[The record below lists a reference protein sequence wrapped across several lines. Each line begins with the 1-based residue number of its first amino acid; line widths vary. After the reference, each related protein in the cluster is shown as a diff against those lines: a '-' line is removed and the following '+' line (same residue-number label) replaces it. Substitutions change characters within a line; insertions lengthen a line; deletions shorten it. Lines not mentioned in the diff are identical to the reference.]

1 LSNRT
6 GRKRLSAA
14 ERREVI
20 ELAATEVFAE
30 RGYHG
35 ASMDEI
41 ARRSGISAPVLYD
54 HFESKKELHRA
65 LLERHY
71 ADLREVWRENLPG
84 DEPADIRIARSI
96 DAWFAYVESHH
107 YAWRMLFA
115 DTTGDPEVEAVRR
128 EVAAGSRAAIR
139 PMLADEPGSENI
151 AGADVESID
160 LSWEVMRA
168 VLQGLA
174 LWWWEHQ
181 HVPREKIVQTA
192 MNAIWIGFERVSR
205 GEIWVRVDG

>member
-54 HFESKKELHRA
+54 HFDSKKELHRA

-71 ADLREVWRENLPG
+71 ADLREVWRANLPG
-84 DEPADIRIARSI
+84 DEPADVRIARSI

-128 EVAAGSRAAIR
+128 EVAGESRAAVR

-151 AGADVESID
+151 AGADDESID

-174 LWWWEHQ
+174 LWWYEHQ
-181 HVPREKIVQTA
+181 HVPREKIVQAA
-192 MNAIWIGFERVSR
+192 MNAIWIGFERVSN
-205 GEIWVRVDG
+205 GETWSGS

>member
-1 LSNRT
+1 
-6 GRKRLSAA
+6 
-14 ERREVI
+14 VI

-54 HFESKKELHRA
+54 HFESKKKLHRA

-84 DEPADIRIARSI
+84 DEPADVRIARSI

-128 EVAAGSRAAIR
+128 EVAGESRAAIR

-151 AGADVESID
+151 AGADTESID

-192 MNAIWIGFERVSR
+192 MNAIWVGFERVSR
-205 GEIWVRVDG
+205 GETWSSS

>member
-1 LSNRT
+1 
-6 GRKRLSAA
+6 
-14 ERREVI
+14 VI

-84 DEPADIRIARSI
+84 DEPADVRIARSI

-128 EVAAGSRAAIR
+128 EVAGESRAAIR

-151 AGADVESID
+151 AGADTESID

-174 LWWWEHQ
+174 LWWYEHQ

-192 MNAIWIGFERVSR
+192 MNAIWIGFERVSQ
-205 GEIWVRVDG
+205 GERWTGV

>member
-1 LSNRT
+1 MSNRT
-6 GRKRLSAA
+6 GRKRLSAG

-54 HFESKKELHRA
+54 HFESKRELHRA

-71 ADLREVWRENLPG
+71 ADLREVWRKNLPG
-84 DEPADIRIARSI
+84 DEPADVRIARSI

-128 EVAAGSRAAIR
+128 QVAGESRAAIR

-151 AGADVESID
+151 AGADLESID
-160 LSWEVMRA
+160 MSWEVLRA

-174 LWWWEHQ
+174 LWWYEHQ

-205 GEIWVRVDG
+205 GETWTGDR

>member
-1 LSNRT
+1 M
-6 GRKRLSAA
+6 SAA

-54 HFESKKELHRA
+54 HFESKRELHRA

-71 ADLREVWRENLPG
+71 ADLREVWRANLPG
-84 DEPADIRIARSI
+84 DEPADVRIARSF
-96 DAWFAYVESHH
+96 DAWFGYVESHPF
-107 YAWRMLFA
+107 AWRMLFA

-128 EVAAGSRAAIR
+128 EVAGASRAAIR
-139 PMLADEPGSENI
+139 YMLEDEPGSENI
-151 AGADVESID
+151 AGADAESID
-160 LSWEVMRA
+160 MAWETVRA

-174 LWWWEHQ
+174 LWWYEHQ
-181 HVPREKIVQTA
+181 HVPRERIVQTA
-192 MNAIWIGFERVSR
+192 MNSLWIGFERVSR
-205 GEIWVRVDG
+205 GETWS

>member
-1 LSNRT
+1 LSN
-6 GRKRLSAA
+6 GRKRMAAA

-20 ELAATEVFAE
+20 ELAATELFAE

-41 ARRSGISAPVLYD
+41 ARRSGVSPPVVYD
-54 HFESKKELHRA
+54 HFASKQDLHRR

-71 ADLREVWRENLPG
+71 ADLREVWRQNLPG
-84 DEPADIRIARSI
+84 DEPADVRIARSI
-96 DAWFAYVESHH
+96 DAWFAYVQAHP

-115 DTTGDPEVEAVRR
+115 DTTGDPSVEAVRR
-128 EVAAGSRAAIR
+128 GVAAESRAAIR
-139 PMLADEPGSENI
+139 PMLGQEPGSENI
-151 AGADVESID
+151 AGAPDAESLD
-160 LSWEVMRA
+160 MSWEVFRA

-174 LWWWEHQ
+174 LWWYEHQ
-181 HVPREKIVQTA
+181 HIPRERIVATA

-205 GEIWVRVDG
+205 GETWTPS

>member
-1 LSNRT
+1 MSNRT

-54 HFESKKELHRA
+54 HFESKRELHRA

-71 ADLREVWRENLPG
+71 ADLREVWRKNLPG
-84 DEPADIRIARSI
+84 DEAADVRIARSI

-128 EVAAGSRAAIR
+128 QVAGESRAAIR
-139 PMLADEPGSENI
+139 PMLPDEPGSENI
-151 AGADVESID
+151 AGADLESID
-160 LSWEVMRA
+160 MSWEVFRA

-174 LWWWEHQ
+174 LWWYEHQ

-205 GEIWVRVDG
+205 GETWR

>member
-1 LSNRT
+1 MSNRT
-6 GRKRLSAA
+6 GRKRLSAG

-30 RGYHG
+30 RGYDG

-54 HFESKKELHRA
+54 HFESKRELHRA

-71 ADLREVWRENLPG
+71 ADLREVWRKNLPG
-84 DEPADIRIARSI
+84 DEAADVRIARSI

-128 EVAAGSRAAIR
+128 QVAGESRAAIR

-151 AGADVESID
+151 AGADLESID
-160 LSWEVMRA
+160 MSWEVLRA

-174 LWWWEHQ
+174 LWWYEHQ

-205 GEIWVRVDG
+205 GETWTGDR